1 MAKDSI
7 VDNPSILIMISV
19 IICTYNR
26 EKYIYETL
34 RRVACNN
41 FNKAAYEIILV
52 NNNSTDSTDAEC
64 QRFMADYPDTTCRY
78 YIETNQGLSFA
89 RNRGIKESNG
99 GIVVFLDDDSY
110 IESDY
115 LANLHLQMENHPEAA
130 AFGGKII
137 PQFESGVTPRWI
149 CKWTYSWVSAIDK
162 GSKTCE
168 FSDGSYPIGANMGF
182 RRKTIDKIG
191 SFNTALGRTKK
202 NLLGG
207 EEKDIFNR
215 LRAEGG
221 HVLYFPNITIHH
233 VIPDSR
239 TTKAYI
245 EKLGFGVGTSE
256 YIRCSSNGTLGQRR
270 RSEIVK
276 WGATFVLWA
285 LYLLKGNTQVGPRL
299 YCFRKNVSK
308 ALFAK
313 ECPEI

>member
-1 MAKDSI
+1 
-7 VDNPSILIMISV
+7 MISV

-34 RRVACNN
+34 RRVAGNTLETSN
-41 FNKAAYEIILV
+41 YEIILV
-52 NNNSTDSTDAEC
+52 NNNSTDGTDAEC
-64 QRFMADYPDTTCRY
+64 QRFLSDFPDVTCRY
-78 YIETNQGLSFA
+78 FIETNQGLSFA
-89 RNRGIKESNG
+89 RNRGIKESTG
-99 GIVVFLDDDSY
+99 DILVFLDDDSF

-115 LANLHLQMENHPEAA
+115 LSHLSHQMELHPEAM

-162 GSKTCE
+162 GNKVCE
-168 FSDGSYPIGANMGF
+168 FKDGSYPIGANMGF
-182 RRKTIDKIG
+182 RKATIDKIG
-191 SFNTALGRTKK
+191 TFNTALGRTKK

-221 HVLYFPNITIHH
+221 KVLYFPDITIHH

-239 TTKAYI
+239 TTKEYI
-245 EKLGFGVGTSE
+245 ERLGFGVGTSE
-256 YIRCSSNGTLGQRR
+256 YIRCSGNGTLGKRR
-270 RSEIVK
+270 RSELVK

-285 LYLLKGNTQVGPRL
+285 LYLLKGNPQVGSRL

-308 ALFAK
+308 SLFAK
-313 ECPEI
+313 NCPEI